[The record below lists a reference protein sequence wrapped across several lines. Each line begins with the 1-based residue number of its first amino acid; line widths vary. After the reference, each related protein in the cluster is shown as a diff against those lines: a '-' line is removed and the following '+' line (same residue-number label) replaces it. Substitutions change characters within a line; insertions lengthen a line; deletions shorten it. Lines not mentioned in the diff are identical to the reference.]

1 MHIHKLSNGV
11 AVLLEEMPHLES
23 ASIGAWI
30 KTGSSNETVDTNG
43 LSHFMEHLFFK
54 GTRTRTARQL
64 METVESRGGSMNAS
78 TGRDWTSVYVRIL
91 ADHVP
96 LALELLGD
104 VLKNSLAFQE
114 TPVRDIDADIE
125 REKSVVI
132 EEIAE
137 IYDSPEEYVHD
148 LFFQQLWPDHPTGFP
163 ITGSADVIRGA
174 TRDDIR
180 GFYRQRYR
188 SEKIV
193 ITAAGKFSAD
203 EVMELVSDQFSEF
216 PSGQAD
222 PGPSEPAIRAETR
235 CHYREIGQAQLY
247 LGMPTLTASD
257 PRRFPLTVMAQMLG
271 GTASSRLFQKVRE
284 EQGLAY
290 TIGAYSM
297 LLANTGALCVYA
309 ATSPDRLNRT
319 IDLVF
324 DELRDIRDNHV
335 PDDELRNTK
344 EQIKGSM
351 VLALETTSARMA
363 RIAASY
369 IYRGTVEPVE
379 EVLRQ
384 FDAVTGD
391 NVKAL
396 AEEFITDDKV
406 SLTCLGPVR
415 EVDRPAL

>member
-1 MHIHKLSNGV
+1 VYK
-11 AVLLEEMPHLES
+11 
-23 ASIGAWI
+23 
-30 KTGSSNETVDTNG
+30 
-43 LSHFMEHLFFK
+43 
-54 GTRTRTARQL
+54 RQ
-64 METVESRGGSMNAS
+64 
-78 TGRDWTSVYVRIL
+78 
-91 ADHVP
+91 
-96 LALELLGD
+96 
-104 VLKNSLAFQE
+104 
-114 TPVRDIDADIE
+114 
-125 REKSVVI
+125 
-132 EEIAE
+132 
-137 IYDSPEEYVHD
+137 
-148 LFFQQLWPDHPTGFP
+148 
-163 ITGSADVIRGA
+163 
-174 TRDDIR
+174 
-180 GFYRQRYR
+180 
-188 SEKIV
+188 
-193 ITAAGKFSAD
+193 
-203 EVMELVSDQFSEF
+203 
-216 PSGQAD
+216 
-222 PGPSEPAIRAETR
+222 
-235 CHYREIGQAQLY
+235 
-247 LGMPTLTASD
+247 
-257 PRRFPLTVMAQMLG
+257 
-271 GTASSRLFQKVRE
+271 
-284 EQGLAY
+284 
-290 TIGAYSM
+290 
-297 LLANTGALCVYA
+297 LCVYA